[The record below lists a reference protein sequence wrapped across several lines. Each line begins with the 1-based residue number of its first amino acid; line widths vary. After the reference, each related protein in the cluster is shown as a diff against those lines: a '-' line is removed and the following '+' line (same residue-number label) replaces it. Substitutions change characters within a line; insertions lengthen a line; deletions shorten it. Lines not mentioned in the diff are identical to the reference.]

1 MDHDGRNAAAL
12 QADTALAATIVKS
25 IDELERNHRLAE
37 GPLSEKL
44 MRGIEATMRAAA
56 PEPWEVAP
64 TEWSI
69 LLRVPEW
76 KPTRGLGN
84 GDAWIQVNEVSESD
98 LPRTWLGVATGAGG
112 NTQLGLE
119 LVFRNALKGA
129 ASVVTT
135 DKAFAEHLAKIG
147 FRRNDE
153 GRVFLPIVLDKLR
166 LAKAYGE
173 NDVAG
178 EALLPVRKA
187 VEAIVAAK
195 ADLDKLIEAV
205 RIKAKAK

>member
-69 LLRVPEW
+69 LLRSTPEW

-84 GDAWIQVNEVSESD
+84 GDAWIQLNEVTADE
-98 LPRTWLGVATGAGG
+98 LERTWIGVATSAGG
-112 NTQLGLE
+112 KVLGRPTVLSTDQQAHVRARRAEGASLGALATE
-119 LVFRNALKGA
+119 LGVSRSAIHRAEK
-129 ASVVTT
+129 
-135 DKAFAEHLAKIG
+135 KA
-147 FRRNDE
+147 N
-153 GRVFLPIVLDKLR
+153 
-166 LAKAYGE
+166 
-173 NDVAG
+173 
-178 EALLPVRKA
+178 
-187 VEAIVAAK
+187 
-195 ADLDKLIEAV
+195 
-205 RIKAKAK
+205 